1 MRRSMMSKKMHV
13 FVMALLGIFICMIS
27 FFLSFYSATREMR
40 RNMEQAQNSAS
51 SDEEGEIY
59 RFKTEELLKAN
70 FEEYGKNMGFS
81 SAAEYEQAASDVIN
95 NPDALH
101 KTDTND
107 GFEDFYIVNTN
118 EFVEVTTDGYIR
130 EYFKPDAGKL
140 YFDSQ

>member
-1 MRRSMMSKKMHV
+1 
-13 FVMALLGIFICMIS
+13 
-27 FFLSFYSATREMR
+27 
-40 RNMEQAQNSAS
+40 MEQAQNSAS

-107 GFEDFYIVNTN
+107 GFEVYYIVNTN